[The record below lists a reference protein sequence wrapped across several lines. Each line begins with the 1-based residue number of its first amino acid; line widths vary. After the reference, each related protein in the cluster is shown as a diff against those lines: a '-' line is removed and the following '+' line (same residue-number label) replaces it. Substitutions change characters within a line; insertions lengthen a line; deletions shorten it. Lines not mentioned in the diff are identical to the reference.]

1 MPARRLRQKLRQPK
15 IPAVKRFCYPKD
27 SAIARFCEPDYVIL
41 SSIIRRHCCR
51 RHSLHATS
59 ARNADGIA
67 GDGDAS
73 QA

>member
-15 IPAVKRFCYPKD
+15 IPAVEKFCDPKH
-27 SAIARFCEPDYVIL
+27 SAVARLREPDYVIR